1 MTNSQRTLA
10 CQNANDTSNEYRK
23 AVMTHMQIKDVKY
36 GKTERKSYA
45 KYQEILQMP
54 NLLKIQKDSYNWFL
68 NEGLREVFHDV
79 AAITD
84 YTGKLELSF
93 LDYSL
98 DEKPKY
104 TIEEC
109 KERDATYAKPI
120 KVRVR
125 LLNKETGEIKDQ
137 EIFMGDFPLMTNGG
151 TFVINGAERV
161 IVSQIVR
168 SPGMYYGDTVDK
180 AEQHTY
186 TATVIPYRG
195 AWLEYETDQQN
206 TFFVRIDKNRKLPIT
221 CLIRALGVETD
232 AQIKEL
238 FGEDDRILATIER
251 DPCKSREE
259 SLLEIYRRLRPGEPP
274 TVDSSA
280 AYLDALFFDPRRYD
294 VSRVGRYKFNKI
306 YVHL

>member
-1 MTNSQRTLA
+1 
-10 CQNANDTSNEYRK
+10 
-23 AVMTHMQIKDVKY
+23 MQVKDVNY
-36 GKTERKSYA
+36 GKTVRKSYA

-54 NLLKIQKDSYNWFL
+54 NLLKIQKDSYDWFL
-68 NEGLREVFHDV
+68 REGLHEVFHDV
-79 AAITD
+79 AAISD
-84 YTGKLELSF
+84 YTGNLELSF

-125 LLNKETGEIKDQ
+125 LLNKQSGEIKDQ

-168 SPGMYYGDTVDK
+168 SPGMYFGDTVDK
-180 AEQHTY
+180 ADQHIY

-195 AWLEYETDQQN
+195 AWLEYETDLQDV
-206 TFFVRIDKNRKLPIT
+206 FYVRIDKNRKLPIT

-232 AQIKEL
+232 AQILEL
-238 FGEDDRILATIER
+238 FGEDPRIVATHGAR
-251 DPCKSREE
+251 SRA
-259 SLLEIYRRLRPGEPP
+259 RPARTASSRSTADCVRASRPQSTTP
-274 TVDSSA
+274 RPISTRCSSIRAATTSPVSA
-280 AYLDALFFDPRRYD
+280 ATSLIRRWT
-294 VSRVGRYKFNKI
+294 SGAA
-306 YVHL
+306 

>member
-1 MTNSQRTLA
+1 MSKLRKYRQAPIFTHYPYYTTACGKAQEGSGTKYQRTLVCHGEGRRSFRKTVRETTHQA
-10 CQNANDTSNEYRK
+10 TSVQK
-23 AVMTHMQIKDVKY
+23 GVMTDMEIKDVKF

-45 KYQEILQMP
+45 KYQEILSMP

-68 NEGLREVFHDV
+68 NEGLREVFRDV

-84 YTGKLELSF
+84 YTGNLELSF

-104 TIEEC
+104 TVEEC

-125 LLNKETGEIKDQ
+125 LLNKQTGEIKDQ

-180 AEQHTY
+180 ADQHIY
-186 TATVIPYRG
+186 SATVIPYRG
-195 AWLEYETDQQN
+195 AWLEYETDLQN
-206 TFFVRIDKNRKLPIT
+206 
-221 CLIRALGVETD
+221 
-232 AQIKEL
+232 
-238 FGEDDRILATIER
+238 
-251 DPCKSREE
+251 
-259 SLLEIYRRLRPGEPP
+259 
-274 TVDSSA
+274 
-280 AYLDALFFDPRRYD
+280 
-294 VSRVGRYKFNKI
+294 
-306 YVHL
+306 